1 METLNKLLEVID
13 NNSQD
18 MPEGV
23 YLQLM
28 NLLKE
33 QHTELNNKK
42 NVVINEP
49 VQQVQEPVQEVEEPE
64 PAVVEDV
71 YVPAVFFNQY
81 QQAVV
86 EDAYVRTKVKN
97 LQVGDIIVD
106 FKDYKGDCY
115 FKVVK
120 VTNKTISVE
129 RCDKVEISSVYNDFY
144 QGHLCTYKHNTN
156 KLVDGVCKMNKEF
169 IFKGE
174 KGDNYVT
181 KFYGNIN
188 EIMTTKQ
195 YDHMW

>member
-49 VQQVQEPVQEVEEPE
+49 APVQQVQEPVQEVEEPE

-71 YVPAVFFNQY
+71 
-81 QQAVV
+81 
-86 EDAYVRTKVKN
+86 YVRTKVKN

-188 EIMTTKQ
+188 EIITTKQ

>member
-33 QHTELNNKK
+33 QHKELNNNK

-49 VQQVQEPVQEVEEPE
+49 VQQVQEPVQVEEPE

-71 YVPAVFFNQY
+71 Y
-81 QQAVV
+81 
-86 EDAYVRTKVKN
+86 ERIKVKN

-106 FKDYKGDCY
+106 FKDYNCSFHNY
-115 FKVVK
+115 SPQRF
-120 VTNKTISVE
+120 
-129 RCDKVEISSVYNDFY
+129 SSPA
-144 QGHLCTYKHNTN
+144 QPKSSIWKHPP
-156 KLVDGVCKMNKEF
+156 L
-169 IFKGE
+169 
-174 KGDNYVT
+174 
-181 KFYGNIN
+181 
-188 EIMTTKQ
+188 
-195 YDHMW
+195 

>member
-13 NNSQD
+13 SNSQD

-33 QHTELNNKK
+33 QHKELNNNK

-49 VQQVQEPVQEVEEPE
+49 VQQVEEPVQQVQEQEPQ
-64 PAVVEDV
+64 VVQDDYE
-71 YVPAVFFNQY
+71 
-81 QQAVV
+81 
-86 EDAYVRTKVKN
+86 RIKVKN
-97 LQVGDIIVD
+97 LQVGDIITD

-120 VTNKTISVE
+120 VTNKTISAE
-129 RCDKVEISSVYNDFY
+129 RCEKVEISSVYDDYY
-144 QGHLCTYKHNTN
+144 QGHKCTYKHNIN

-169 IFKGE
+169 IFKGQ

-181 KFYGNIN
+181 KFNGNTN
-188 EIMTTKQ
+188 EIITTKQ
-195 YDHMW
+195 YDYAW

>member
-13 NNSQD
+13 SNSQD

-33 QHTELNNKK
+33 QHKELNNNK

-49 VQQVQEPVQEVEEPE
+49 VQEVQEPVQVEEPE

-71 YVPAVFFNQY
+71 Y
-81 QQAVV
+81 
-86 EDAYVRTKVKN
+86 ERIKVKN

-120 VTNKTISVE
+120 VTNKTISAE
-129 RCDKVEISSVYNDFY
+129 RCEKVEISSVYNDFY
-144 QGHLCTYKHNTN
+144 QGHLCTYKHNIN

-169 IFKGE
+169 IFKGQ

-181 KFYGNIN
+181 KFNGNTN
-188 EIMTTKQ
+188 EIITTKQ
-195 YDHMW
+195 YDHTW

>member
-33 QHTELNNKK
+33 QHTELNNTK

-49 VQQVQEPVQEVEEPE
+49 VQQVQEPVQQIEEPE
-64 PAVVEDV
+64 PEVVEEIND
-71 YVPAVFFNQY
+71 N
-81 QQAVV
+81 
-86 EDAYVRTKVKN
+86 ERIKVKH
-97 LQVGDIIVD
+97 LQVADIITD
-106 FKDYKGDCY
+106 FKDYKCEDY
-115 FKVVK
+115 FIVVK
-120 VTNKTISVE
+120 VTNKTISAQL
-129 RCDKVEISSVYNDFY
+129 CDKVEISSVYVDYY
-144 QGHLCTYKHNTN
+144 QGHNCIYKHNTN
-156 KLVDGVCKMNKEF
+156 KLNDRVCKMNKEF

-188 EIMTTKQ
+188 EIITTKQ
-195 YDHMW
+195 YDHGW